1 VLDIIS
7 TCAKKLWQ
15 PMLDNFIL
23 FLAAG
28 QGRVLVLAD

>member
-1 VLDIIS
+1 LVLDIIS

-15 PMLDNFIL
+15 PMLDNF

-28 QGRVLVLAD
+28 QERVLVLAD